1 MFDDDL
7 DITAEY
13 TVVFSNGETIEN
25 EFVYCNG
32 TVFYNNSEIGIA
44 NDISE
49 GNNIVSEYVED
60 NMADLLNVSNEEI
73 ENIEIEDVITI
84 R

>member
-7 DITAEY
+7 DITADY
-13 TVVFSNGETIEN
+13 TVVFGNGKTIEN

-32 TVFYNNSEIGIA
+32 TVFYNDSEIGIA
-44 NDISE
+44 NDISD
-49 GNNIVSEYVED
+49 GNEIVSEYVGD
-60 NMADLLNVSNEEI
+60 NMADLLNVSNEEV
-73 ENIEIEDVITI
+73 ENIEIEDIITI